1 MKIDLSCEIV
11 RDLLPNYIDGLASES
26 TVKSVEAHLQQCKE
40 CCTVYNIM
48 KEEDSKELYEELSPV
63 EAEKTLFKK
72 INNKL
77 NKKVRSAVMAGIVGI
92 AFVIGVTQL
101 LFNVSLMEVP
111 IDDIRISA
119 AVYPLENLVRGI
131 DQDTSDN
138 SVVIS
143 KDNSQRDETFYSI
156 SIPNMSNAEIAIS
169 QSVINSC
176 GYLTYI
182 SWESPYLLRD
192 IEWEIRTVDN
202 QKIMYVTGFKTT
214 LLNNKVPSNGY
225 IMPMMELQKLDKIV
239 YVEGDGTENVLW
251 ENDAE

>member
-26 TVKSVEAHLQQCKE
+26 TVRSVEAHLKQCKE

-48 KEEDSKELYEELSPV
+48 KEENSKELHDGLSSV

-77 NKKVRSAVMAGIVGI
+77 NKKVRSAVLAGIVGI
-92 AFVIGVTQL
+92 VFVIGLTQL
-101 LFNVSLMEVP
+101 LFNVSLKKVP
-111 IDDIRISA
+111 IDDISLSA
-119 AVYPLENLVRGI
+119 VVYPLENLVIGI
-131 DQDTSDN
+131 DQDLSDS

-143 KDNSQRDETFYSI
+143 KDDSQKDETFYSI
-156 SIPNMSNAEIAIS
+156 SIPNMSNAEITIS
-169 QSVINSC
+169 QNIMNSC
-176 GYLTYI
+176 EYLTYI

-225 IMPMMELQKLDKIV
+225 IMPMMEFQKLDKIV
-239 YVEGDGTENVLW
+239 YMEVDGTENVLW